1 LTVKENER
9 LSRMIENFLTFS
21 RMERNKMAFT
31 IVDANPRRS
40 PAMPIE
46 SVKTKFAGAQLSS
59 GR

>member
-31 IVDANPRRS
+31 LVDAKTRGDRQRCHRVGQDKIRR
-40 PAMPIE
+40 
-46 SVKTKFAGAQLSS
+46 AQLSS